1 MSNDTQ
7 STGSSNGST
16 PNGRTPS
23 WAPPGEGWVGSG
35 AAGQQH
41 RDAHGSH
48 DPYRAAPTGQ
58 QTAQQPGAQQT
69 APQVPVGPY
78 AGGQQGQGGQHGQP
92 VQHSAYAGTPYGGTA
107 PYAGTPYGGGTAT
120 ADRPGET
127 PWYGTPTGPD
137 GGGDGTGSTPGGR
150 KHRKGPGWGGVVA
163 VAAIA
168 ALLGSG
174 IAFAAARGMDQTAPA
189 LAATTSGGSGG
200 SGGSSASGSAGS
212 VPVGT
217 PVDWGTVAQRVE
229 PSVVT
234 IQVSDGQ
241 TGGEGTGIIF
251 DTEGHVVTNNH
262 VATAATGSSAQIR
275 IILSDGRVYQGKIA
289 GTDPATDLAVIQIEN
304 APNDLTP
311 ATFGN
316 SDDVKVGENVMAIG
330 NPLGLSDTVTTGII
344 SATDRPVTTQ
354 ASESQQSQADPFGF
368 NRGQQTQP
376 DPVVTNA
383 LQTDAAINPGNSGG
397 PLVNGNGEVL
407 GINSSI
413 ASTSDGSGQAGS
425 IGLGFAIP
433 GNEVKRVATELVQD
447 GSAQHARLGV
457 ELGQDGTATVDGTT
471 RQAAVVANVPSG
483 TAAEQAGIKAGDAIT
498 AVDGDAVSGA
508 ESLTAQI
515 RSRAPGQQVQLTVVR
530 DGKQQTITATLG
542 TAPSSSQG

>member
-7 STGSSNGST
+7 STGQSNGST

-41 RDAHGSH
+41 RDAHGASH
-48 DPYRAAPTGQ
+48 DPYRAAPT
-58 QTAQQPGAQQT
+58 TQQPSTQQT
-69 APQVPVGPY
+69 APQPPAGPY
-78 AGGQQGQGGQHGQP
+78 AGGQGG
-92 VQHSAYAGTPYGGTA
+92 QHSAYSGTPYGGTA

-127 PWYGTPTGPD
+127 PWYGTPTSPD
-137 GGGDGTGSTPGGR
+137 GGGDGSGSTPGGR
-150 KHRKGPGWGGVVA
+150 KDRKGPGWGGVVA

-168 ALLGSG
+168 ALLSG
-174 IAFAAARGMDQTAPA
+174 GLAFGLARGLDETSPTPTAVA
-189 LAATTSGGSGG
+189 STGGGSGG
-200 SGGSSASGSAGS
+200 GSSAAGSTGS
-212 VPVGT
+212 VPIGQS
-217 PVDWGTVAQRVE
+217 VDWGTVSQRVE

-241 TGGEGTGIIF
+241 TGGEGTGVIF
-251 DTEGHVVTNNH
+251 DADGHVVTNNH
-262 VATAATGSSAQIR
+262 VATAATGSNAQIR
-275 IILSDGRVYQGKIA
+275 IILSDGRVYQGEIT
-289 GTDPATDLAVIQIEN
+289 GTDPATDLAVIQIQD

-316 SDDVKVGENVMAIG
+316 SDDVAVGENVMAIG

-354 ASESQQSQADPFGF
+354 ASESESSQADPFGF

-397 PLVNGNGEVL
+397 PLVNAEGQVL

-413 ASTSDGSGQAGS
+413 ASTASGGGQSGS

-447 GSAQHARLGV
+447 GSAEHARLGV
-457 ELGQDGTATVDGTT
+457 SLGADDTATVDGTT
-471 RQAAVVANVPSG
+471 RQAAVVAEVPSG
-483 TAAEQAGIKAGDAIT
+483 TAAEQAGIRVGDAIT

-515 RSRAPGQQVQLTVVR
+515 RSRAPGQQVVLTVVR
-530 DGKQQTITATLG
+530 DGQQQEITATLG
-542 TAPSSSQG
+542 TAPARQG

>member
-7 STGSSNGST
+7 STGGSNGSGAT
-16 PNGRTPS
+16 NGRTPS

-41 RDAHGSH
+41 RDGHGSH
-48 DPYRAAPTGQ
+48 DPYRAPAG
-58 QTAQQPGAQQT
+58 QQT

-78 AGGQQGQGGQHGQP
+78 AGGQQGQGGQHAA
-92 VQHSAYAGTPYGGTA
+92 HAGTPYGGTA
-107 PYAGTPYGGGTAT
+107 PYAGTPYGGGAAT
-120 ADRPGET
+120 ADRQGGT
-127 PWYGTPTGPD
+127 PWYGTPTAPD
-137 GGGDGTGSTPGGR
+137 GTGDGGGSTPGGR
-150 KHRKGPGWGGVVA
+150 KDRRGPGWGGVVA

-168 ALLGSG
+168 ALLGGG
-174 IAFAAARGMDQTAPA
+174 IAFGAARGLDETSPAPTAV
-189 LAATTSGGSGG
+189 TSSGG
-200 SGGSSASGSAGS
+200 SGGSSASGSTGS

-217 PVDWGTVAQRVE
+217 PVDWGTVASRVE

-241 TGGEGTGIIF
+241 TGGEGTGVIF

-262 VATAATGSSAQIR
+262 VATAATGSNAQIR
-275 IILSDGRVYQGKIA
+275 IILSDGRVYQGEIA
-289 GTDPATDLAVIQIEN
+289 GTDPATDLAVIQIQD
-304 APNDLTP
+304 APADLTP
-311 ATFGN
+311 ATFGD
-316 SDDVKVGENVMAIG
+316 SDDVQVGENVMAIG

-354 ASESQQSQADPFGF
+354 ASESQQSQPDPFGF
-368 NRGQQTQP
+368 NRGQQTQA

-397 PLVNGNGEVL
+397 PLVDGNGEVL

-447 GSAQHARLGV
+447 GTAEHARLGV
-457 ELGQDGTATVDGTT
+457 ELGQDDTATVDGTT

-483 TAAEQAGIKAGDAIT
+483 TAAEQAGIRAGDAII

-530 DGKQQTITATLG
+530 GGQQQDITATLG
-542 TAPSSSQG
+542 TAPASSQG

>member
-7 STGSSNGST
+7 STGGSNGSGAL
-16 PNGRTPS
+16 NGRTPS

-58 QTAQQPGAQQT
+58 QTAQHPGAQQT

-78 AGGQQGQGGQHGQP
+78 AGGQQGQGG
-92 VQHSAYAGTPYGGTA
+92 QHSAYAGTPYGGTA

-120 ADRPGET
+120 ADRQGGT
-127 PWYGTPTGPD
+127 PWYGTPTAPD
-137 GGGDGTGSTPGGR
+137 GTGDGSGSTPGGR
-150 KHRKGPGWGGVVA
+150 KDRRGPGWGGVVA

-168 ALLGSG
+168 ALLGGG
-174 IAFAAARGMDQTAPA
+174 IAFGAARGLDQTSPAPTA
-189 LAATTSGGSGG
+189 ITSSSGSGG

-217 PVDWGTVAQRVE
+217 PVDWGTVAQKVE

-241 TGGEGTGIIF
+241 TGGEGTGVIF

-262 VATAATGSSAQIR
+262 VATAATGTNAQIR

-354 ASESQQSQADPFGF
+354 ASESQQSQPDPFGF

-447 GSAQHARLGV
+447 GTAEHARLGV
-457 ELGQDGTATVDGTT
+457 ELGQDDTATVDGTT

-483 TAAEQAGIKAGDAIT
+483 TAAEQAGIRAGDAII

-530 DGKQQTITATLG
+530 DGQQQDITATLG
-542 TAPSSSQG
+542 TAPANSQG